1 MSDWAKIEGELT
13 NEEEEQRPRES
24 EPNPT
29 QERMDEQGES
39 QSDAPVDVEWEEGG
53 EA

>member
-1 MSDWAKIEGELT
+1 MNDDQNGQE
-13 NEEEEQRPRES
+13 RPQES

-39 QSDAPVDVEWEEGG
+39 ESGAPVDVDWETG
-53 EA
+53 ETPE

>member
-1 MSDWAKIEGELT
+1 MGERD
-13 NEEEEQRPRES
+13 EEQQGPREN

-29 QERMDEQGES
+29 QERIDELSEAES
-39 QSDAPVDVEWEEGG
+39 NAPVDVDWEEGG

>member
-1 MSDWAKIEGELT
+1 MSDWQKIEGELD
-13 NEEEEQRPRES
+13 EPPSES

-29 QERMDEQGES
+29 QERIDELGES
-39 QSDAPVDVEWEEGG
+39 ESEAPVDEEWEEGG

>member
-1 MSDWAKIEGELT
+1 MADWEKIEGELD
-13 NEEEEQRPRES
+13 ERPRES

-29 QERMDEQGES
+29 QERIDEQADSES
-39 QSDAPVDVEWEEGG
+39 AAPADVEWEEGG